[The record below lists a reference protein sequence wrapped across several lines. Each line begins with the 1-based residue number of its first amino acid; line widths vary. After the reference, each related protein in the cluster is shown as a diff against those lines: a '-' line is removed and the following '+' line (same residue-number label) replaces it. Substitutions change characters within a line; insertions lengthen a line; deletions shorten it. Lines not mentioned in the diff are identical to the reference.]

1 MPGGTCA
8 SSPRTARPIAA
19 AAPAP
24 GNAGAWLLWIALA
37 APPAHAQSGPV
48 SREALGP
55 LADRGSFGLRC
66 EEGTRD
72 QLWRGRGPADR
83 DALIAEMYASS
94 ARHGELDLYSRTRS
108 WTAEGRV
115 RFHDRLDATL
125 ALPWIEREHRHMPP
139 HAPFYDPRFVDGW
152 TYDGLGDL
160 TLLGH
165 LRALGSA
172 EGAALTLQAGAKL
185 PTGRRHVPDQERT
198 NLGMDGYEVGDGF
211 EAGLAAGYSPLGWL
225 TLLVQL
231 HCAARLDAPR
241 ARMTPCGTAA
251 GTDAGGSGADAPRA
265 RTEARFRTLS

>member
-1 MPGGTCA
+1 
-8 SSPRTARPIAA
+8 
-19 AAPAP
+19 
-24 GNAGAWLLWIALA
+24 
-37 APPAHAQSGPV
+37 V

-55 LADRGSFGLRC
+55 LADRVPFGLRC

-72 QLWRGRGPADR
+72 QLWRGSGPAGR

-94 ARHGELDLYSRTRS
+94 ARHGELDLYSSTRS
-108 WTAEGRV
+108 RTAEGRV

-125 ALPWIEREHRHMPP
+125 ALPWVEREHRHMTL

-185 PTGRRHVPDQERT
+185 PTGRRRVPDEERT
-198 NLGMDGYEVGDGF
+198 T
-211 EAGLAAGYSPLGWL
+211 S
-225 TLLVQL
+225 
-231 HCAARLDAPR
+231 
-241 ARMTPCGTAA
+241 
-251 GTDAGGSGADAPRA
+251 A
-265 RTEARFRTLS
+265 RTGTRSATGSRRGSPPGTRRSAGSRCSCSSTARRVLTPRGPG